1 MKAVN
6 AFREN
11 KQTQCNICK
20 LSRNAFRAKS
30 NICNGVFLQAVNYI
44 CKKAPWKIFDWSLNT
59 SLLRLVFKTQSN
71 T

>member
-20 LSRNAFRAKS
+20 LRRNSFRANS
-30 NICNGVFLQAVNYI
+30 NICDEVFLQTVNYI
-44 CKKAPWKIFDWSLNT
+44 CKIAPW
-59 SLLRLVFKTQSN
+59 
-71 T
+71 